1 MIDNPIYQKVYENV
15 DINKNCEKKVIE
27 KYSLYLSFL
36 MSLSFVLGILIPYEM
51 ISSTIW
57 LIIIISSLILSIT
70 SLVLIPHIERPQ
82 AFIIVFPIFSGIFLS
97 SISLYLKNTFKMMY
111 ETYNPY
117 SFGFMTIGITIM
129 SLIMLSEIFY
139 FLDIFKVRHFYFKYI
154 LLSLFDL
161 FISLFVIFFISNNIE
176 TYSFIFNSLVST
188 ITIFIFNFIIVL
200 YHEEERKIVELG
212 IDKND
217 AFILSILPLTVVYY
231 ISQEIVFLMFK
242 KH

>member
-1 MIDNPIYQKVYENV
+1 
-15 DINKNCEKKVIE
+15 
-27 KYSLYLSFL
+27 
-36 MSLSFVLGILIPYEM
+36 
-51 ISSTIW
+51 
-57 LIIIISSLILSIT
+57 
-70 SLVLIPHIERPQ
+70 
-82 AFIIVFPIFSGIFLS
+82 
-97 SISLYLKNTFKMMY
+97 MMY

-231 ISQEIVFLMFK
+231 ISQEIVFLIFK

>member
-1 MIDNPIYQKVYENV
+1 
-15 DINKNCEKKVIE
+15 
-27 KYSLYLSFL
+27 
-36 MSLSFVLGILIPYEM
+36 
-51 ISSTIW
+51 
-57 LIIIISSLILSIT
+57 
-70 SLVLIPHIERPQ
+70 
-82 AFIIVFPIFSGIFLS
+82 
-97 SISLYLKNTFKMMY
+97 MMY

-176 TYSFIFNSLVST
+176 TYSFIFNSLVSI

-231 ISQEIVFLMFK
+231 IFQEIVFLMFK